1 MTEFLRWLAA
11 NPYVLLFAVVAG
23 AVVLGKAA
31 IKGYGLGMVAS
42 AIVVGAAISAIAS
55 TQGVKMSI
63 DNFTKSMFYYLFMY
77 GVGLRV
83 GPSFIN
89 SLKGDGL
96 KFTVLAVLCSVLG
109 LLGAVGFVKLWDLPA
124 GSAGGILAGS
134 MTMSAAIGSA
144 EEAVRQGAFPIPA
157 GQKFEDVS
165 GMIALSYGLT
175 YIWGTVG
182 IVLICKYLPKWWGID
197 AKAEAKK
204 YEEAN
209 GVPNIDDAGLT
220 GFRPLAVRAYR
231 LTNDQISGW
240 TVRQFVQKY
249 PQYKVLNVL
258 RAAPARR
265 WVAEEKIASF
275 SLADPPVALA
285 AAGGVS
291 FTRLSE
297 PETAAPGRPGR
308 ERGRLPETTYEKLG
322 ASDDLAFRPGDII
335 TLGGRLDQITGNMG
349 LIGPEVADQAA
360 LAVPLD
366 AAEILV
372 TNKAATGKELIQFK
386 DADFVGQ
393 VAIHHIE
400 RGGVPMPFGIKTKLQ
415 RFDVLFVAGMKAGV
429 DNLAALLGRVA
440 RPSTSTD
447 LLTLAVGMILG
458 LLIGAVSFPLAG
470 SRVGLGNA
478 GGLLVSGVIVSSVAS
493 RLRFFGNTPNAARNI
508 LEDLGLVVF
517 IAIVGIN
524 SGAALVTQLSG
535 EVAAKILI
543 AGFVV
548 CTVPPIVV
556 WAIGLHLMKINPA
569 ILMGGVA
576 GARSH
581 SGPAREAAKEIGSS
595 VPWIGFPVGYA
606 VSGVL
611 LTVFGYVAMVMS
623 K

>member
-1 MTEFLRWLAA
+1 VKEALGWLAA

-23 AVVLGKAA
+23 AVLLGKATFG
-31 IKGYGLGMVAS
+31 GYGLGMVAS
-42 AIVVGAAISAIAS
+42 AIVVGAAVSALAS
-55 TQGVKMSI
+55 LQGVKMSI

-83 GPSFIN
+83 GPSFVN

-96 KFTVLAVLCSVLG
+96 KFTALAVICSVLG
-109 LLGAVGFVKLWDLPA
+109 LLATVAMVKLWSLPP
-124 GSAGGILAGS
+124 GSAGGILAGA

-144 EEAVRQGAFPIPA
+144 EEAVKQGVFPVPP
-157 GQKFEDVS
+157 GQTFEDVS

-182 IVLICKYLPKWWGID
+182 IVLICKYLPRWWGID
-197 AKAEAKK
+197 AKAAARK

-209 GVPNIDDAGLT
+209 GVPNVDDAGLT
-220 GFRPLAVRAYR
+220 GFRPLSVRAYR
-231 LTNDQISGW
+231 LTNDQLSGW
-240 TVRQFVQKY
+240 TVRQFGQKY

-258 RAAPARR
+258 RAVPARR
-265 WVAEEKIASF
+265 TVVEEKTASLTF
-275 SLADPPVALA
+275 ADEPVALA
-285 AAGGVS
+285 AAGGAG
-291 FTRLSE
+291 FTRLHE
-297 PETAAPGRPGR
+297 PEAAQRGQRR
-308 ERGRLPETTYEKLG
+308 ERGQLPSTTYEKLG
-322 ASDDLAFRPGDII
+322 AADDLAFRLGDIV
-335 TLGGRLDQITGNMG
+335 TLGGRLQQLTENLG

-360 LAVPLD
+360 LGVPLD
-366 AAEILV
+366 SAEILV
-372 TNKAATGKELIQFK
+372 TNKAIAGKALIDFK

-400 RGGVPMPFGIKTKLQ
+400 RGGAPIPLGIKTTLQ
-415 RFDVLFVAGMKAGV
+415 RFDVLFVAGIKGGV
-429 DNLAALLGRVA
+429 DKLAALAGRIA

-447 LLTLAVGMILG
+447 LLTLSAGMILG

-478 GGLLVSGVIVSSVAS
+478 GGLLVSGVIVSSIAA
-493 RLRFFGNTPNAARNI
+493 RLRFFGNTPNAARNV

-524 SGAALVTQLSG
+524 AGASLATQLSG
-535 EVAAKILI
+535 DLAVKILA

-548 CTVPPIVV
+548 CTVPPIVA
-556 WAIGLHLMKINPA
+556 WAIGLHVMKINPA

-611 LTVFGYVAMVMS
+611 LTVFGYVAMAMS